1 MAQITV
7 GVDIGKVA
15 HQAAA
20 FDRAADRLLGR
31 LQFPVSR
38 AGFERFATFLARL
51 AATPSDLLV
60 GLEATGHYHLTLAA
74 FLVERGYPVVFVHPG
89 RASQFRRAAGHH
101 AKTDRIDA
109 QLLARF
115 IAVDAPAPLTP
126 DALALVGL
134 RELTRFRAEVVRD
147 RTAAVNR
154 LHAAIDQA
162 FPEFLHV
169 FRKVTTQT
177 ALTLLVAYP
186 TTAALAAADP
196 AVLTAVAEKTSRR
209 QVRGAQIATL
219 QEQARASVGL
229 RDGAALGTEIRVLA
243 RRILG
248 LNEEIAQAEETIA
261 AEFAA
266 LGYTPE
272 QFPAGGPVAL
282 ATILAE
288 AGDIRRFPSAKRF
301 LAHFG
306 WCPRDRQSG
315 QYKQTHPRL
324 AKAGNRNVRQVIWML
339 AVGIVRHP
347 GPYHDYFVGRTA
359 AGKNKMDSLI
369 AVGRKLLTTI
379 YAIVKTGRAYDPA
392 YCHGSIHARSSLPA
406 VA

>member
-1 MAQITV
+1 L
-7 GVDIGKVA
+7 VA
-15 HQAAA
+15 RPAAA
-20 FDRAADRLLGR
+20 
-31 LQFPVSR
+31 
-38 AGFERFATFLARL
+38 
-51 AATPSDLLV
+51 
-60 GLEATGHYHLTLAA
+60 
-74 FLVERGYPVVFVHPG
+74 
-89 RASQFRRAAGHH
+89 
-101 AKTDRIDA
+101 
-109 QLLARF
+109 
-115 IAVDAPAPLTP
+115 APP
-126 DALALVGL
+126 
-134 RELTRFRAEVVRD
+134 
-147 RTAAVNR
+147 
-154 LHAAIDQA
+154 
-162 FPEFLHV
+162 
-169 FRKVTTQT
+169 
-177 ALTLLVAYP
+177 
-186 TTAALAAADP
+186 AADP